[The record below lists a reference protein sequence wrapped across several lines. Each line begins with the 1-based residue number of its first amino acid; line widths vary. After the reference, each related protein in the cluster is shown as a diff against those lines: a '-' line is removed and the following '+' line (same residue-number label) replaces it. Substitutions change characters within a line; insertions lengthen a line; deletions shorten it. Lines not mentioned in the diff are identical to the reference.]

1 MATTL
6 ATAVNGSGGAKT
18 PPELAAK
25 IQMIRALNGELDNA
39 LPPAIKK
46 VLTPDRMTRLV
57 VTAMRQVRNL
67 DQCTFASLAGS
78 LMVAAQLGLEP
89 CTPLGHCY
97 LIPRKN
103 GRTGQFEATF
113 QLGYPG
119 MLELAYR
126 TEVVQSVTAQVV
138 YANDHFLY
146 EQGLD
151 DKLVHRPFFNGDR
164 GPVIAYYAIIKFTN
178 GGHAKDVVPF
188 ADMVN
193 HMERFAPRDY
203 KTNAITGPWAND
215 FDEMAKKTMIR
226 RLFKMMRKSTDIIA
240 KATLYDERVIDRD
253 QSTAELRP
261 QFDEPRQPAQ
271 IPAPYQPDPVI
282 DVSMDDEPA
291 DVQEPD
297 PTPEP
302 VQAVAPKT
310 VKPAPKKKAAP
321 APAKAADP
329 APAAEEKSNPL
340 AAIVAQVEGWFSTV
354 TAQNDEGGMADLA
367 DRETL
372 MDWLWAKFV
381 AAGQASADV
390 THWYSRLNALAKLG
404 GDTLGTLRLLDAALE
419 SVRKDYLGEPEPAA
433 AAPAPAE
440 PAAPAGDTIGQKT
453 AALDKWFAEWAKS
466 FEEQGVQAYA
476 MPSAVVS
483 QVYFRAMR
491 DGICKANAQDYR
503 KKIADIASVAD
514 TVDGI
519 VEIIQPI
526 LDAMWADFVQPEP
539 GSDG

>member
-6 ATAVNGSGGAKT
+6 ATAVNGNGASKT

-46 VLTPDRMTRLV
+46 VLTPDRMARLV

-113 QLGYPG
+113 QLGYQG

-126 TEVVQSVTAQVV
+126 TEVVQSITAKAVHDADV
-138 YANDHFLY
+138 FIY
-146 EQGLD
+146 EEGLE
-151 DKLVHRPFFNGDR
+151 DKLIHRPFLNGDR
-164 GPVIAYYAIIKFTN
+164 GPVIAYYAVIKFTN
-178 GGHAKDVVPF
+178 GGHAFDVMTYT
-188 ADMVN
+188 DMVK
-193 HMERFAPRDY
+193 HMERFAPTDY
-203 KTNAITGPWAND
+203 KTGKVTGPWLTD
-215 FDEMAKKTMIR
+215 FDEMAKKTVLR
-226 RLFKMMRKSTDIIA
+226 RLFKLARKSTDIVA

-253 QSTAELRP
+253 QSTSELRP

-282 DVSMDDEPA
+282 DAELEDEPA
-291 DVQEPD
+291 DAQEPD
-297 PTPEP
+297 PTPET

-310 VKPAPKKKAAP
+310 VKAAPKKKASP

-329 APAAEEKSNPL
+329 VDSEKLSPL
-340 AAIVAQVEGWFSTV
+340 GVTVNAVEAWFATV
-354 TAQNDEGGMADLA
+354 TQQNDERGMADLA
-367 DRETL
+367 DRDTL
-372 MDWLWAKFV
+372 MDWLWGKFV
-381 AAGQASADV
+381 AAGQVSADV

-404 GDTLGTLRLLDAALE
+404 GDTTGTLRLLDAALE
-419 SVRKDYLGEPEPAA
+419 SVRKEYMGEPEPAA

-453 AALDKWFAEWAKS
+453 AALDKWFDEWAKS
-466 FEEQGVQAYA
+466 FEGAGVQAYA

-503 KKIADIASVAD
+503 KKIADIASTAD

-539 GSDG
+539 GSEG

>member
-1 MATTL
+1 MSTTL
-6 ATAVNGSGGAKT
+6 ATAVNGNGAKT

-103 GRTGQFEATF
+103 GKTGQYEATF
-113 QLGYPG
+113 QLGYQG

-126 TEVVQSVTAQVV
+126 TEVVESITAKSVHDGDV
-138 YANDHFLY
+138 FIY
-146 EQGLD
+146 EEGLE
-151 DKLVHRPFFNGDR
+151 DKLIHRPFLNGDR
-164 GPVIAYYAIIKFTN
+164 GPVIAYYAIVKFTN
-178 GGHAKDVVPF
+178 GGHAKEVMTYTE
-188 ADMVN
+188 MVR
-193 HMERFAPRDY
+193 HMERFAPTDY
-203 KTNAITGPWAND
+203 KSGKVAGPWATD
-215 FDEMAKKTMIR
+215 FDEMAKKTVLR
-226 RLFKMMRKSTDIIA
+226 RLFKLARKSTDIVA

-261 QFDEPRQPAQ
+261 QFDEPRQPAPL
-271 IPAPYQPDPVI
+271 PAPVDPDPVI
-282 DVSMDDEPA
+282 DAELADEPA
-291 DVQEPD
+291 EEQQTEPQ
-297 PTPEP
+297 PAPAP
-302 VQAVAPKT
+302 APKA
-310 VKPAPKKKAAP
+310 VKAAPKKKAPA

-329 APAAEEKSNPL
+329 VVEEKPASPL
-340 AAIVAQVEGWFSTV
+340 AATVAQVEGWFSTV
-354 TAQNDEGGMADLA
+354 TAQNEEGGMPDLA
-367 DRETL
+367 EREVL

-390 THWYSRLNALAKLG
+390 KHWYSRINALAKLG
-404 GDTLGTLRLLDAALE
+404 GDTMGTLRLLDAALE
-419 SVRKDYLGEPEPAA
+419 SVRKDYMGEPEQEAPAA
-433 AAPAPAE
+433 ETKPAE
-440 PAAPAGDTIGQKT
+440 KPAQGDTIGQKT
-453 AALDKWFAEWAKS
+453 AALDKWFDEWAKH
-466 FEEQGVQAYA
+466 FEQAGVLAYA
-476 MPSAVVS
+476 MPSAVAS

-503 KKIADIASVAD
+503 AKIRDIASTSN

-519 VEIIQPI
+519 VEIIHPI
-526 LDAMWADFVQPEP
+526 LDAMWSDFVKPEP
-539 GSDG
+539 GSNG